1 MLMYQSLYYVD
12 KTSNSPGDSLA
23 AYGTARLFRFIL
35 EMCNLFGSKQV
46 KVTDQGSKY
55 AIELPTILTEQMV
68 DDLKFFSTV
77 EFILTAKNAARQP
90 ITSRVLNYDGTKAR
104 VNEYF
109 ERRKT
114 LPTEAKGKNADPL
127 HPALQE
133 LKLLTPRPDWP
144 TFQAINQM
152 SAIIG
157 YNDMVLRWEENAG
170 QFPAMIKLI
179 LQMFSSSPN
188 PVEAVQAQWSA
199 GVKQGRF
206 KGKPD
211 ATASQLFN
219 PVCGKGQNSS
229 KSSALAMGNLTNFWL
244 LEFLKCIGAFEA
256 AAPRIISNPKNPRA
270 KDRKLY
276 VLAPRDI
283 ELEINK
289 TVWDEFCQTFRSDTS
304 VKMDIKASL
313 TYTRVFLSRSE
324 VMAGSNLEFDFEGRG
339 PENYVN
345 GLWSVFY
352 KDLGNS
358 SAVMN
363 LSFIGLPNWMKDV
376 KTSEQVGQYLALID
390 EHEGL
395 LKQLKEE
402 RSEEYAMLL
411 TYRNFLSGQDLTALL
426 DFYADYGRFYMGVTE
441 REWDSR
447 GRFLRLPTIEN
458 LEVIMASQDFDLESI
473 IKDEGFLQVAYALRH
488 STVIPQ
494 RNKARGNDRLYE
506 PKYGLIQ
513 ELKRKGQYKAEFITA
528 LTDFIS
534 NYNLETEQIFERKKG
549 FTNPQD
555 ALSRKFQRSRVEK
568 KHLDSVIRLVEATSP
583 SLICN
588 LLAAYGS
595 AVDTRSK
602 QEQDAV
608 GAVTGDLNP
617 SEDENDTDTNVA

>member
-1 MLMYQSLYYVD
+1 MYQSLYYVD
-12 KTSNSPGDSLA
+12 KISNTPGDTLA
-23 AYGTARLFRFIL
+23 AYGAARLLRYVL
-35 EMCNLFGSKQV
+35 ETCNFFGSKEV
-46 KVTDQGSKY
+46 KIIDRGGNY
-55 AIELPTILTEQMV
+55 AIQLPTRLTEEMV
-68 DDLKFFSTV
+68 DHLTFFSMV
-77 EFILTAKNAARQP
+77 EYILTAKNAAKQP
-90 ITSRVLNYDGTKAR
+90 ARSGVLNYEDTKAR

-109 ERRKT
+109 ERRKS
-114 LPTEAKGKNADPL
+114 LPAGAKGKNPDPL
-127 HPALQE
+127 HPALLE
-133 LKLLTPRPDWP
+133 LKQLTPRPDWP

-170 QFPAMIKLI
+170 QFPAMIKSV
-179 LQMFSSSPN
+179 LQMLSSSPN
-188 PVEAVQAQWSA
+188 PVEAVQAQWNA

-219 PVCGKGQNSS
+219 PTSGKGQNSS

-244 LEFLKCIGAFEA
+244 VEFLKCIGAFEA
-256 AAPRIISNPKNPRA
+256 AAPRTISNPKNPRA

-276 VLAPRDI
+276 VLAPKNI

-289 TVWDEFCQTFRSDTS
+289 TVWNEFCQTFRSDTS
-304 VKMDIKASL
+304 VKMDIKAAL
-313 TYTRVFLSRSE
+313 TYTRIFLSRSE
-324 VMAGSNLEFDFEGRG
+324 VMARENLAFDFEDFG
-339 PENYVN
+339 PENYVE

-363 LSFIGLPNWMKDV
+363 LSFIGLPNWMPEV
-376 KTSEQVGQYLALID
+376 KTPAQVAQYLAVIG

-395 LKQLKEE
+395 LKGLKEE
-402 RSEEYAMLL
+402 RSEEYEMLL

-458 LEVIMASQDFDLESI
+458 LEVIMANQDLDLESI

-568 KHLDSVIRLVEATSP
+568 KHLDSVLMLVEATSP

-602 QEQDAV
+602 QEQEIV
-608 GAVTGDLNP
+608 GAVVDDQNLP
-617 SEDENDTDTNVA
+617 EDENTSDTNEA